1 MGAKAGQ
8 AAGATI
14 VLPQIRESSN
24 IEKRGD
30 RMSSADASRDDPPG
44 SFAASRGYSTWVL
57 SLLFCVAVFNMLDR
71 QILGMLVVSIKAE
84 FGVSDTAIGFL
95 TGPSF
100 ALFYA
105 LAGIPI
111 ARWADRGVRRSII
124 ALGLFLWSG
133 LTLASGMATSFLQL
147 VVARLGVG
155 VGEAAGTPPSHAL
168 ISDYFPPSRR
178 AFALAIF
185 SVGASVGVAMAHL
198 VGGWVNELW
207 GWRAVFVVA
216 GVPGLLLAALL
227 RLTVRE
233 PPRGHFDRGPLA
245 PPNEGWLRAVRLLI
259 RIPSYRHLVAA
270 AALHSFAFTGSMI
283 WYPPFLARVHG
294 LSSGEIGTAL
304 ALYSSLPAGIGI
316 FLGGLA
322 TDRLGRRDVFWLQGF
337 AGVTIIAFVPFALG
351 FLFLPNRALA
361 FACLAVSAFFMG
373 TSVPGIHVATQALA
387 PVRMRALASAI
398 NLLLL
403 SLVGAG
409 LGPFF
414 VGLMNDLL
422 LPSLGSHAVRYTLS
436 IVAITALWSGFHN
449 LMSGRTLGRDLA
461 DRIDVPA

>member
-1 MGAKAGQ
+1 MSTPEAPIGESLQSQAGSRFYRSY
-8 AAGATI
+8 
-14 VLPQIRESSN
+14 VL
-24 IEKRGD
+24 
-30 RMSSADASRDDPPG
+30 
-44 SFAASRGYSTWVL
+44 T
-57 SLLFCVAVFNMLDR
+57 LLFGVAVLNMLDR
-71 QILGMLVVSIKAE
+71 QILGMLVDSIKSE

-133 LTLASGMATSFLQL
+133 LTLASGVVTSFAHL

-178 AFALAIF
+178 AFALAVF
-185 SVGASVGVAMAHL
+185 SVGASTGVAMAHL

-207 GWRAVFVVA
+207 GWRMVFVVA
-216 GVPGLLLAALL
+216 GVPGLVLAALL
-227 RLTVRE
+227 RFTVRE
-233 PPRGHFDRGPLA
+233 PPRGHFDVGISA
-245 PPNEGWLRAVRLLI
+245 PPDEGWRGAVGFLA

-270 AALHSFAFTGSMI
+270 AALHSFAFSGSMI
-283 WYPPFLARVHG
+283 WYPPFLARVHN
-294 LSSGEIGTAL
+294 LSPGEIGTAL

-322 TDRLGRRDVFWLQGF
+322 TDRLSRRNVYWLQGF

-351 FLFLPNRALA
+351 FLFLPSRPLA
-361 FACLAVSAFFMG
+361 FACLAVSALFMG

-409 LGPFF
+409 LGPFA
-414 VGLMNDLL
+414 VGAMNDLL
-422 LPSLGSHAVRYTLS
+422 LPSLGVEAVRYTLS
-436 IVAITALWSGFHN
+436 IVGLTALWSGLHN
-449 LMSGRTLGRDLA
+449 LLSARHLAHDLA
-461 DRIDVPA
+461 TKETSA